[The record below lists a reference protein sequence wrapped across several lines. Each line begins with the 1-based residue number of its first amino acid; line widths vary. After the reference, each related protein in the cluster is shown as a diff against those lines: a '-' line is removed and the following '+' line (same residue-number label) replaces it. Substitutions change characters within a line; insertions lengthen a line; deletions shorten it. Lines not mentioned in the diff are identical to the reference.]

1 MKNKY
6 DFAGW
11 GTKFNILCSDGRTIE
26 KGAFSGNNGTTV
38 PLVWMHS
45 HNDPSNVL
53 GHALLEEHDE
63 GMMVY
68 GVFNNTEAGQLAKK
82 LVQHGDIRALSI
94 YANQLKQN
102 GGNVVHGN
110 IREVSLVLAGA
121 NPGASIEFP
130 ILSHGEEATD
140 EAIVYSGE
148 SDFLYHYDDD
158 DDEEELEEQS
168 SKESNDEDPKE
179 EEPEIQDVEEE
190 DKGEEDM
197 KDELQHAE
205 GKSVGDIVNSMSK
218 EQQDAMYYLIGK
230 ALDDAGAVD
239 EDEDLEEDEEVKH
252 NVFDGS
258 AEMTGDALSHADM
271 TTIINDAKK
280 FGSLKE
286 SFLAHAEDYGIDGI
300 TWLFPE
306 DKNLNTTPEF
316 LKRDTGWVSA
326 FMGAVHHTPFT
337 RVKSQYADITEDQA
351 RAKGYLK
358 GRMKKEEVFS
368 LLKRSTSP
376 QTVYKKQKMDRD
388 DIIDITDFDVVAWLK
403 SEMRMMLDEE
413 IARACLVGDGR
424 LASDDDKIHEEHV
437 RPIANDADLFTIK
450 VAVTTSAG
458 ADDDDKAKAFIRAA
472 IKARKDY
479 KGSGNPILFTTEEAL
494 TNMLLL
500 EDDIGHTLYKTETEL
515 ATKLRVSKIV
525 TVPVLEE
532 ATVGDVPLLGI
543 IVNPA
548 DYNIGA
554 DKGGEINMFDD
565 FDIDYNQYKYL
576 IETRISGALIKPYS
590 AIVLFENT
598 VPESVDGGVEKS
610 KGRGFNGF
618 KPAANG
624 DNGGVTTPT
633 DDDGE

>member
-1 MKNKY
+1 MAN
-6 DFAGW
+6 FE
-11 GTKFNILCSDGRTIE
+11 NITIE

-63 GMMVY
+63 GMMAY
-68 GVFNNTEAGQLAKK
+68 GTFNNTEAGQLAKK

-102 GGNVVHGN
+102 GSNVVHGN

-130 ILSHGEEATD
+130 ILSHGEAATD
-140 EAIVYSGE
+140 EAIVYSGD
-148 SDFLYHYDDD
+148 SDFLFHS
-158 DDEEELEEQS
+158 DEEDEEFEEQV
-168 SKESNDEDPKE
+168 EE
-179 EEPEIQDVEEE
+179 EEPEIQDGEEDEEE
-190 DKGEEDM
+190 EGEQEDM

-205 GKSVGDIVNSMSK
+205 GKSVGDIVNTMNK

-239 EDEDLEEDEEVKH
+239 EEDEDLEEDEEVKH
-252 NVFDGS
+252 NVFDGT
-258 AEMTGDALSHADM
+258 AEMNGDALSHADM
-271 TTIINDAKK
+271 EMIINDAKK

-306 DKNLNTTPEF
+306 DKNLNKTPEF
-316 LKRDTGWVSA
+316 LKRDMDWVSA

-403 SEMRMMLDEE
+403 GEMRMMLDEE

-450 VAVTTSAG
+450 TAVTTSAG
-458 ADDDDKAKAFIRAA
+458 ATDDDKAKAFIRAA

-532 ATVGDVPLLGI
+532 ATVSDVPLLGI
-543 IVNPA
+543 IVNPV

-590 AIVLFENT
+590 AIILFENT

-618 KPAANG
+618 PKANNDNTPASDDDT
-624 DNGGVTTPT
+624 DNG
-633 DDDGE
+633 